1 MADITIANYRLQA
14 YLLANAQEIIERVGR
29 NRKNTRFQTQLS
41 TAQSKPGDN
50 PQPCFTKKAVPENV
64 GNKLDLSN
72 FIANALTNKEKITFI
87 DDLPNY
93 IRTNLYP
100 YVNVYKTIIIGD
112 KEADILLTT
121 KGNQG
126 TIQSAIAPNQISN
139 PGVNIE
145 SIDIVRL
152 GGNPAEIDTNIT
164 FKMTLYAQKLGHFFD
179 RQKIPGNIRAN
190 FDLAQ
195 TPPEMQREF
204 DEGVAWIDLIKKDLA
219 KDDITIAGN
228 NLERFAKRFG
238 IDLKDSIFKQASNGD
253 FYDAIKQ
260 RIKVEIGYAPIP
272 ESVYNNMK
280 KPPAADVKEKIQEML
295 EGQKEIYYLNL
306 VQNEIQFNER
316 EGTTITLDFV
326 AATGLST
333 TSRTNDLL
341 FDPWFLESELR
352 LNDQRCKVQETLPEP
367 AQGAVELNEFV
378 IDPFA
383 ETSGGLGSTANTL
396 ARQLGLLEDFST
408 LAPSNLS
415 NFEEEALSG
424 ELNDEESKQEGL
436 TKIQTSLDKLMILK
450 RNLLINGLYGIMLM
464 HSNGDDI
471 PDEYSEDNLTL
482 DQVKSRVY
490 LHFAKTDHVLNKI
503 NSYLSPIEP
512 GGEPWIQNLGDVYFI
527 SEEELP
533 GATNNDIKANE
544 VETLSALDNLGNQTE
559 EEIID
564 ALTTNDVSNIIDGDE
579 VQIEFTFLGDLI
591 EVALEVLA
599 ANNRFGEGS
608 LGMRQ
613 KLFKKSTNLIYS
625 GNNVEEAAKTAFIRP
640 FYWEKGSK
648 KVRQDRI
655 LELHDLL
662 GDIVTGDLT
671 YQNPATP
678 NAEITINIADIPIAM
693 VEFKKWFASN
703 IGGSR
708 RSTFFIKD
716 YINALLRWAVRLF
729 DEASKND
736 GKNTTNVEPPVLIS
750 NKYTINS
757 TNKRGLFVPDS
768 KAWAT
773 RGVSGIDESYTAI
786 PMSAI
791 ENIANNQATNK
802 LSPVSIN
809 VISTTPNLNLPLPVG
824 QTRRVRDR
832 EKNIPHLSVN
842 SPQNGCARNVTF
854 QREDMPGLR
863 EARMF
868 EGEDFGGTS
877 LLREK
882 YNAALQLEG
891 NNFFR
896 PGTSFYIDPSPLDL
910 GYTDDA
916 ESFARQLGL
925 GGYYYCIRVSHTLT
939 LGESL
944 DWETNVDSKW
954 DSFGDAITFTPD
966 PDLRPSKCQTSYLS
980 RFVNAEDLNDPTS
993 AKSIG
998 QLADDYAKAIAE
1010 RNNP

>member
-1 MADITIANYRLQA
+1 
-14 YLLANAQEIIERVGR
+14 
-29 NRKNTRFQTQLS
+29 
-41 TAQSKPGDN
+41 
-50 PQPCFTKKAVPENV
+50 
-64 GNKLDLSN
+64 
-72 FIANALTNKEKITFI
+72 
-87 DDLPNY
+87 
-93 IRTNLYP
+93 
-100 YVNVYKTIIIGD
+100 
-112 KEADILLTT
+112 
-121 KGNQG
+121 
-126 TIQSAIAPNQISN
+126 
-139 PGVNIE
+139 
-145 SIDIVRL
+145 
-152 GGNPAEIDTNIT
+152 
-164 FKMTLYAQKLGHFFD
+164 
-179 RQKIPGNIRAN
+179 
-190 FDLAQ
+190 
-195 TPPEMQREF
+195 
-204 DEGVAWIDLIKKDLA
+204 
-219 KDDITIAGN
+219 
-228 NLERFAKRFG
+228 
-238 IDLKDSIFKQASNGD
+238 
-253 FYDAIKQ
+253 
-260 RIKVEIGYAPIP
+260 
-272 ESVYNNMK
+272 MK

-295 EGQKEIYYLNL
+295 EGQKEVYYLNL

-824 QTRRVRDR
+824 QTRRMRDR